1 MASGRYRLAAV
12 LAVLIVAGTTA
23 AGWHGH
29 GPAGTTAGRNS
40 ARGATADQIAAAGQT
55 AAGRTAAAGQA
66 AARAKAAPS
75 ATARVTSPSLAE
87 QETRPLAALALAS
100 ASPHVTPSAAAS
112 TQPTLSPAA
121 RKACPAAATAC
132 VDLKDHLTWLQA
144 HGRIAYGPIAMEPG
158 APGTSDAT
166 PRGTFHVTW
175 KAGPG
180 YMSNEYNEPMPWAV
194 FFING
199 VAFHGGSLTK
209 HSHGCVHLAIG
220 NARYYHDH
228 LPIGA
233 EVVVF

>member
-1 MASGRYRLAAV
+1 MASGRYRLAAL

-23 AGWHGH
+23 AGWHGF
-29 GPAGTTAGRNS
+29 GS
-40 ARGATADQIAAAGQT
+40 ARTATGRAADHAAGAT
-55 AAGRTAAAGQA
+55 
-66 AARAKAAPS
+66 AKAAPTV
-75 ATARVTSPSLAE
+75 TARATSPSLTD

-100 ASPHVTPSAAAS
+100 ASPHVTPS
-112 TQPTLSPAA
+112 PTAPATPVLSPAA
-121 RKACPAAATAC
+121 RKSCPAAATAC
-132 VDLKDHLTWLQA
+132 VDLADHLTWLQS
-144 HGRIAYGPIAMEPG
+144 HGRISYGPIAMEPG
-158 APGTSDAT
+158 TPRTSDAT

-175 KAGPG
+175 KAGPN

-220 NARYYHDH
+220 SARYYHDH

-233 EVVVF
+233 EVVVFLPAAHAAIDDIARGME